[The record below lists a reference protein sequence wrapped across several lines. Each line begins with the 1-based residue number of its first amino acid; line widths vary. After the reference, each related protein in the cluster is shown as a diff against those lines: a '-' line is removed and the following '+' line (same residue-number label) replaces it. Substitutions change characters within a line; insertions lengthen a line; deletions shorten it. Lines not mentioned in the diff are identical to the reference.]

1 MPPGPILG
9 LMADPTGR
17 PDWQTRLGAP
27 GSPGSPGSPDWVP
40 TGCRLGADWVP
51 TGCRLGAD
59 SSARINAA
67 RLPPNR

>member
-40 TGCRLGADWVP
+40 TGCRLGAD
-51 TGCRLGAD
+51 